1 MKCRFFQVFAQTK
14 IYDLGSVA
22 LIFKIAELIRLPQS
36 SKYSKVV
43 ELAKRRGFFWPAYEL
58 YGGVGGLI
66 SFGPLGKLLKLRVE
80 EKWRE
85 TFVTRQSFFEIES
98 PTVAPGRVFK
108 ASGHVGGFVDKMV
121 QCMKCGRRY
130 RADHLLEEEAKVE
143 NAEGLSLDELGRAIK
158 EKGVVCPECGGQLN
172 VPTLFNL
179 MFKTAIGPYVE
190 SADYLRPEA
199 AQGMFTDFER
209 LREYARDKLPFA
221 AAQIGHVL
229 RNEIS
234 PRQGPIRL
242 REFTIM
248 ELELFFDPQ
257 RPHCDRLDAVRDVR
271 LIMLSA
277 QSQLQGSERI
287 EECSV
292 ADAVPSKL
300 VQTEWQAYF
309 MGLAQRFLLELGVP
323 SDDLRFREKLP
334 WERAHYASQL
344 FDLEVN
350 LDQLGWVEVAGFA
363 YRTDYD
369 LRGHMKESGEDLR
382 VFEAYPEPVE
392 RRVKRFRVRRELLG
406 PLLRDDAARVFKALE
421 AMGSDE
427 IESSLAGGYV
437 MCEGYKIPREHF
449 EAVEEIVIEK
459 GRRFIPHVVE
469 PSFGAERLVFSIL
482 EKSYSER
489 EDRVVLKIPKDLVP
503 VEVEVFPLVE
513 RAGLPEKAVSIHRAL
528 LQRGLRAEYDDS
540 GSIGRRYA
548 RADEI
553 GVPAAV
559 TVDHQSLMDDT
570 VTVRD
575 RDSWRQVRV
584 SVDKLPTLLREYLR
598 GDTRFEDLGPPV

>member
-1 MKCRFFQVFAQTK
+1 LSQVLLQTK
-14 IYDLGSVA
+14 IYDLGDVP
-22 LIFKIAELIRLPQS
+22 LIFKIAELNLLPQS
-36 SKYSKVV
+36 SRYSKVI
-43 ELAKRRGFFWPAYEL
+43 ELAKRRGFFWPAYEI

-80 EKWRE
+80 EKWRR
-85 TFVTRQSFFEIES
+85 TFVTQQSFFEIES

-108 ASGHVGGFVDKMV
+108 ASGHVDGFVDKMV

-130 RADHLLEEEAKVE
+130 RADHLLEEEGGVK

-172 VPTLFNL
+172 APTLFNL

-190 SADYLRPEA
+190 SVDYLRPEA

-209 LREYARDKLPFA
+209 LREYARDKLPFG

-248 ELELFFDPQ
+248 ELELFFDPEKPQ
-257 RPHCDRLDAVRDVR
+257 CDRLGAVRDVT
-271 LIMLSA
+271 LAILSA
-277 QSQLQGSERI
+277 DSQLQGSERV
-287 EECSV
+287 EVCS
-292 ADAVPSKL
+292 AAEAVPRKL
-300 VQTEWQAYF
+300 VQTEWLAYF

-323 SDDLRFREKLP
+323 SEDLRFREKLP

-344 FDLEVN
+344 FDLEVK
-350 LDQLGWVEVAGFA
+350 LDQLGWIEVAGFA

-369 LRGHMKESGEDLR
+369 LRGHMRESGEDLR

-392 RRVKRFRVRRELLG
+392 RRVKRFRVKKELLG
-406 PLLRDDAARVFKALE
+406 PLLKDDAARVFKALE
-421 AMGSDE
+421 AMGPDE
-427 IESSLAGGYV
+427 IERSLADGYV
-437 MCEGYKIPREHF
+437 MCEGHKIPSEHF
-449 EAVEEIVIEK
+449 EAFEETVIEK

-469 PSFGAERLVFSIL
+469 PSFGAERLVYSIL
-482 EKSYSER
+482 EKSYSEK
-489 EDRVVLKIPKDLVP
+489 EDRVVLKLPKDLAP

-513 RAGLPEKAVSIHRAL
+513 RAGLPGKAMSIYRVL
-528 LQRGLRAEYDDS
+528 LQEGLRAEYDDS

-553 GVPAAV
+553 GVPVAV
-559 TVDHQSLMDDT
+559 TVDHRSLEDET
-570 VTVRD
+570 VTLRD

-584 SVDKLPTLLREYLR
+584 PVEKLPTLIREHLR
-598 GDTRFEDLGPPV
+598 GALSFEDLGPPV